1 MDGKGQVLLD
11 NHHNQLQQIVP
22 NENGSTSVLPIKDCF
37 GTGLGSG
44 NISTN
49 SCGVREDGFSF
60 YCGKSASNIVQ
71 RLIVPPLPS
80 VSFSNLE
87 ESKLFR
93 TIKKDIEDEDREN
106 ELSKEKGKIKKNGKG
121 VSGNVGTV
129 VSPKKNRFSWSFAKS
144 SGRVVPGGEEGE
156 GLKEGLKEGEEERPT
171 SSSMISRFRI
181 YRKKRREK
189 SKTENLQLNKN
200 DVNKKEMEMEKK
212 KKVEELGEDLT
223 TEEMKEMKEMEKPLL
238 TEAVNDIASAST
250 SSVVQDD
257 STMKKNTIN
266 KERKNEK
273 KEKRVVNGGGGDSLS
288 LKMKKNESRTS
299 SETATVARLKLKVEK
314 QKKSKKNG
322 KCIVM

>member
-171 SSSMISRFRI
+171 SSNMISRFRI

-189 SKTENLQLNKN
+189 SKTENLQLKKN
-200 DVNKKEMEMEKK
+200 DVNKKEIEKK
-212 KKVEELGEDLT
+212 KKVEDLGEDLT
-223 TEEMKEMKEMEKPLL
+223 VEEMKEMEKSLL
-238 TEAVNDIASAST
+238 IEAVNDIASAST

-273 KEKRVVNGGGGDSLS
+273 KEKRVVNGDGGDSLS
-288 LKMKKNESRTS
+288 LKMKKKESRTS

-314 QKKSKKNG
+314 QRKSKKNG
-322 KCIVM
+322 KCVVM